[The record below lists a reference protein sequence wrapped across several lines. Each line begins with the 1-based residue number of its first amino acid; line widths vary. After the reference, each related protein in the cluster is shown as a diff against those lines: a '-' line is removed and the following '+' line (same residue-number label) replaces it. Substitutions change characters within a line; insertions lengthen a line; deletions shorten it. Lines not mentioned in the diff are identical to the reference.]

1 MKKHLFIVLLT
12 GFCLGQKE
20 KIHIEILRYDSN
32 NNRFISNNASQP
44 HIKVSDF
51 FSVLSKNS
59 TMFQGDSLNKV
70 RLHIRK
76 YNQNKDKYHL
86 LKNKYESGTESEDG
100 LGRYVLKNKYLIKNE
115 NYWYIASIVTF
126 AYPTYRWFSEEQ
138 KQDEIDREKEKFGGY
153 NVSGAKANPELWAD
167 IAIKSIIPA
176 ITIGITGFIGSK
188 IKIGEERVFIKHT
201 MIKER
206 ILLDVLSE
214 DEIKLLILAYNS
226 LDDMQIKS
234 SQ

>member
-1 MKKHLFIVLLT
+1 M
-12 GFCLGQKE
+12 
-20 KIHIEILRYDSN
+20 
-32 NNRFISNNASQP
+32 
-44 HIKVSDF
+44 
-51 FSVLSKNS
+51 
-59 TMFQGDSLNKV
+59 
-70 RLHIRK
+70 
-76 YNQNKDKYHL
+76 
-86 LKNKYESGTESEDG
+86 
-100 LGRYVLKNKYLIKNE
+100 
-115 NYWYIASIVTF
+115 
-126 AYPTYRWFSEEQ
+126 Q

-188 IKIGEERVFIKHT
+188 IKTGEERVFIKHT

-226 LDDMQIKS
+226 LDDMQIKA